1 MWFNPITTWIMR
13 SPLHGFV
20 SKNMMLITYTG
31 RKSGKQYTTPV
42 NYLEIAKNGST
53 FLYTT
58 SYRERVW
65 WRNLRGGAEVT
76 LRLQGRDLP
85 ARADVVEELE
95 QVAQELGAYLHQAPN
110 LGRYLDVSMDEGGT
124 PDIEDLHRAA
134 EKMVVVKTSEV

>member
-85 ARADVVEELE
+85 ARAEVVEELE
-95 QVAQELGAYLHQAPN
+95 QVAQELGAYLRQAPN
-110 LGRYLDVSMDEGGT
+110 LGRYLSVSMDEGGT
-124 PDIEDLHRAA
+124 PDVEDLQRAA

>member
-85 ARADVVEELE
+85 ARAEVVEDLE

-110 LGRYLDVSMDEGGT
+110 LGRYLGVSLDEGGT
-124 PDIEDLHRAA
+124 PDVEDLQRAA

>member
-85 ARADVVEELE
+85 ARAEVVEELE
-95 QVAQELGAYLHQAPN
+95 QVAQELGTYLHQAPK

-124 PDIEDLHRAA
+124 PDVEDLQRAA